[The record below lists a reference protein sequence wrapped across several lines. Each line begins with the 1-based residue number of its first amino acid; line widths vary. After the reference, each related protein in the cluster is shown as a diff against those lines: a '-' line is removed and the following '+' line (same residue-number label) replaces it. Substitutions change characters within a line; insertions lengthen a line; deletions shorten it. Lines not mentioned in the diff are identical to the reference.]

1 MAPSIDFRPF
11 VQSCFV
17 AIKYKIFFQEA
28 ESANTI
34 DRIVWPRMTQHPP
47 GQSVVEILVLELPD
61 VVAQAGLV
69 HVSVVKAGPMLI
81 ETGLP

>member
-69 HVSVVKAGPMLI
+69 HMSVTKAGPMLI